1 MQFFLD
7 ENAVPISL
15 FASNNAP
22 RRHQEPPRQQ
32 GHPLR
37 FPSQQQH
44 REQRSVPGYPYIRFI
59 EDDDL
64 DGGYPFDAFQDLRSA
79 YFASPL
85 SDIQSRMR
93 NLQHQRA
100 QSQLRRSL
108 LEQQLREHEQR
119 ERELLEYQQRLE
131 HERRAHAKAAADRA
145 RASYLSRLEKEEQ
158 QRQLDALCAARHAA
172 SEKASAQR
180 NMLAVDESDDERAV
194 FYPPF
199 HFFNHILNN
208 QIRSQD
214 DIERKRAEKNA
225 LNNLLE
231 AYFGQAASGG
241 EQKENAAAV
250 SRESSAGVKQGSRPP
265 TKLNMSGSESS
276 LDAQPVSMAT
286 SSTNVAGNQS
296 PSLSTAVDAAPAKQL
311 PPFGI
316 RSSQLDS
323 GVLDNVLR
331 VVHDRLAEIAAA
343 EESEKQKS
351 TSASGPSAEN
361 SSSDID
367 VNVVDEEEEEEPS
380 RNEKANPND
389 SEPTVDETQKGVE
402 VEEPTDYGKL
412 ADTLRRRVGDLNDD
426 NMFLPLSPLLASHDD
441 EDSDSESQP
450 TLAHKPQK
458 QHSTAIDPVTI
469 TMTDNDDDDNRHMDV
484 ECDDAEHSD
493 KEFADMLSNCKNQL
507 KDLTEAT
514 TKHDSEAAHR
524 RRRRRRQNHRSR
536 SRRHRNYH
544 HQQQQQ
550 QQVESTTAAS
560 DAAEPPSTQKIPV
573 TVEAS
578 KPEETEEQRQKRAV
592 TTIEDYIL
600 GARKARKA
608 KEVRESLDRLGKIDQ
623 ELAKIREDYNW
634 RLRNM
639 QLSFVAD
646 KNGNLKLAYN
656 RGNRAFHEYQEV
668 LQRLLLNLDEVQ
680 SYGDE
685 SVRFKRKTIVKKIQN
700 TLDALDQFAADQ
712 ESELSESSGF
722 DVGTLADESSNGEL
736 VY

>member
-1 MQFFLD
+1 
-7 ENAVPISL
+7 L

-32 GHPLR
+32 GHPFRL
-37 FPSQQQH
+37 PSQQQH

-100 QSQLRRSL
+100 QSQLRRAL

-145 RASYLSRLEKEEQ
+145 RAAYLSRLEKEEQ

-180 NMLAVDESDDERAV
+180 NTLAVDGSDDDDDDERAV

-231 AYFGQAASGG
+231 AYFGQATSGGG

-250 SRESSAGVKQGSRPP
+250 SRESSAGVKQGSRSP
-265 TKLNMSGSESS
+265 TKLNMSASESS
-276 LDAQPVSMAT
+276 LNAQPVSMVT

-296 PSLSTAVDAAPAKQL
+296 PSLSSAVNAAPARQL

-316 RSSQLDS
+316 RSSQLDP

-351 TSASGPSAEN
+351 ASASGSSAEN
-361 SSSDID
+361 SSDID
-367 VNVVDEEEEEEPS
+367 VDVVDEEEEEPS
-380 RNEKANPND
+380 HNEKTNLDDP
-389 SEPTVDETQKGVE
+389 EPTVDETQKGVE

-441 EDSDSESQP
+441 EDSDSEPQP

-458 QHSTAIDPVTI
+458 QHTAAIDPVTI
-469 TMTDNDDDDNRHMDV
+469 TVTDNNDDVNRHMDV

-493 KEFADMLSNCKNQL
+493 KEFADMLSSCKNQL

-524 RRRRRRQNHRSR
+524 RRSRRRQNHRSR
-536 SRRHRNYH
+536 SRRHRNH
-544 HQQQQQ
+544 HQQ

-560 DAAEPPSTQKIPV
+560 DTAAAPPSTQKTPV
-573 TVEAS
+573 TAEAP

-608 KEVRESLDRLGKIDQ
+608 KE
-623 ELAKIREDYNW
+623 
-634 RLRNM
+634 
-639 QLSFVAD
+639 
-646 KNGNLKLAYN
+646 
-656 RGNRAFHEYQEV
+656 
-668 LQRLLLNLDEVQ
+668 
-680 SYGDE
+680 
-685 SVRFKRKTIVKKIQN
+685 
-700 TLDALDQFAADQ
+700 
-712 ESELSESSGF
+712 
-722 DVGTLADESSNGEL
+722 
-736 VY
+736 